1 MVTKLFNYPSSIML
15 KLVDFLLLSFFFS
28 KRTLPV
34 VSKGRFLSE
43 DIIPVYR
50 LDTVDP

>member
-1 MVTKLFNYPSSIML
+1 MTKLFNYPSAIML
-15 KLVDFLLLSFFFS
+15 KLVDFLLLSFCFS